1 MCVSSFCTTLRCI
14 VYIACNLPPSQFD
27 LLPLEL
33 ELSHLFPCPCLMP
46 MAAKNAPISRRSKS
60 RVMDQLSCIIRGIA
74 KKHSSKNKSYFHLLP
89 FLLKI
94 RKIFDNVLNHQG

>member
-46 MAAKNAPISRRSKS
+46 MAAKNAPISRRSKQS
-60 RVMDQLSCIIRGIA
+60 DGSTQLYNKGNS
-74 KKHSSKNKSYFHLLP
+74 KKAF
-89 FLLKI
+89 I
-94 RKIFDNVLNHQG
+94 QE